1 MIKRNFTDASR
12 FRTYED
18 KIHLSNRKNSTYFLS
33 QKQTLSSKLDE
44 KKNGK
49 IYFFHIRSVVNSF
62 IYNLFSSSSKRR
74 TEFHLFGSRII
85 FFFSMT
91 RRIKQSTVRE
101 TLYRQIVLVLEYFHR
116 SKWEEWRLR
125 DGVNICWFNGLY
137 RILKLPW
144 LLFFCQWSPFH
155 FFSVLS
161 SNVRICRSRAGCLYW
176 RWCGSL
182 LYFLHHRRSADLR
195 SVASIHVTTTR
206 AWFSGFLTPSW
217 RQPTFPPLSLI
228 LYHIWASFRST
239 LKMTKQYEAYVTYV
253 ITHFTAT
260 YKRWRQCRQM
270 LIFTKW
276 ENLAFFVSHL
286 PDAFTLYISNDVPF
300 AYFSRAI

>member
-12 FRTYED
+12 FRIYED

-44 KKNGK
+44 QKIEQ

-144 LLFFCQWSPFH
+144 LLFFLPMVALSLFFSPLVKRAHLQKPCWLLVLTMMRQLVIFLTSSPFGWFTKRSQH
-155 FFSVLS
+155 SCDDHTSVIFWISHSVLTTAHFPSTFTYIISYLSFFSFD
-161 SNVRICRSRAGCLYW
+161 IEDDETIW
-176 RWCGSL
+176 SL
-182 LYFLHHRRSADLR
+182 CYLCNN
-195 SVASIHVTTTR
+195 
-206 AWFSGFLTPSW
+206 
-217 RQPTFPPLSLI
+217 TFYRYL
-228 LYHIWASFRST
+228 
-239 LKMTKQYEAYVTYV
+239 
-253 ITHFTAT
+253 
-260 YKRWRQCRQM
+260 
-270 LIFTKW
+270 
-276 ENLAFFVSHL
+276 
-286 PDAFTLYISNDVPF
+286 
-300 AYFSRAI
+300 